1 MASLELLYQQ
11 LAYLPEQPELFE
23 QALTHRSFSRDHNER
38 LEYLGDAVLDLVIG
52 EALYHH
58 YPTHREGELSRFRAV
73 LVNGQYLAE
82 KAKQLQLNGFIR
94 LGSGERKAGGSDRE
108 SILAG
113 AFEALLGALYLDA
126 SYERTKAII
135 LHLFAEDLLAIAKTA
150 QRKDGKTQL
159 QELLQSAKHDLPDY
173 QLVKTS
179 GQDHQQTFTIRCEVA
194 NLALS
199 ATATGSSKK
208 IAEQNAAESMLRL
221 LEQRKIS

>member
-1 MASLELLYQQ
+1 MASLELLYQR
-11 LAYLPEQPELFE
+11 LAYQPKQQDLFE

-52 EALYHH
+52 EALYHY
-58 YPTHREGELSRFRAV
+58 YPSHREGELSRFRAV

-82 KAKQLQLNGFIR
+82 KAKQLALNHYLR
-94 LGSGERKAGGSDRE
+94 LGSGERKAGGSERE

-126 SYERTKAII
+126 SYEKTKTII
-135 LHLFAEDLLAIAKTA
+135 LDLFADDLLAIEKMA

-179 GQDHQQTFTIRCEVA
+179 GQDHQQTFTIRCDVA
-194 NLALS
+194 SLALS

-208 IAEQNAAESMLRL
+208 IAEQNAAENMLRL

>member
-1 MASLELLYQQ
+1 MASLEIIYQQ
-11 LAYLPEQPELFE
+11 LAYQPKQTGLFE

-52 EALYHH
+52 EALYHY
-58 YPTHREGELSRFRAV
+58 YPSHREGELSRFRAV
-73 LVNGQYLAE
+73 LVNGQFLAE
-82 KAKQLQLNGFIR
+82 KARQLQLNQCLR
-94 LGSGERKAGGSDRE
+94 LGSGERKAGGSERE

-126 SYERTKAII
+126 SYDKTKAII
-135 LHLFAEDLLAIAKTA
+135 LDLFANDLLSIEKMA

-179 GQDHQQTFTIRCEVA
+179 GQDHQQTFTIRCEIA
-194 NLALS
+194 DLALS
-199 ATATGSSKK
+199 TTATGSSKK
-208 IAEQNAAESMLRL
+208 IAEQNAAENMLRL